1 LRIVKAKLYDPK
13 EAYRF
18 DLEELMNR
26 RDNLVCIQKEEK
38 QRLEKD
44 ACNLISDSIRDHI
57 KYLDEKIKAIESEIS
72 RLVEE
77 NGKDIDEVLQSEKG
91 IGDLTS
97 AILISLL
104 PELGRIDNRK
114 IAKLVGIA
122 PMAKDS
128 GSKFGE
134 RSIRGGRMR
143 VRMALYIASINAIRS
158 NTKVKD
164 FYKRLRDQG
173 KPPKVAIV
181 AVMRKLIVILNSE
194 MRLFYKEKDY
204 F

>member
-1 LRIVKAKLYDPK
+1 MKENAK
-13 EAYRF
+13 E
-18 DLEELMNR
+18 M
-26 RDNLVCIQKEEK
+26 
-38 QRLEKD
+38 
-44 ACNLISDSIRDHI
+44 
-57 KYLDEKIKAIESEIS
+57 DEI
-72 RLVEE
+72 
-77 NGKDIDEVLQSEKG
+77 LQSEKG
-91 IGDLTS
+91 VCIQTS
-97 AILISLL
+97 AILIGSL

-122 PMAKDS
+122 PMVNDS

-143 VRMALYIASINAIRS
+143 VRMALYMASINAIRS

-173 KPPKVAIV
+173 KRPKVAIV
-181 AVMRKLIVILNSE
+181 AVMRKLIVILNSK
-194 MRLFYKEKDY
+194 MRLFYEGKDY